1 MQKAILNL
9 EPLSCPSCSQKIANA
24 VKGLDGVDQNS
35 VKVLFN
41 ASKIRTNFNAEQ
53 ITIEA
58 IEKEVQDLGYPV
70 LSTKAKKNEET

>member
-9 EPLSCPSCSQKIANA
+9 EHLSFPSCSQKIANA
-24 VKGLDGVDQNS
+24 VKGLDGVYQNR

-53 ITIEA
+53 FIIEA
-58 IEKEVQDLGYPV
+58 IEKEVQDV
-70 LSTKAKKNEET
+70 V

>member
-41 ASKIRTNFNAEQ
+41 ASKITQ
-53 ITIEA
+53 
-58 IEKEVQDLGYPV
+58 
-70 LSTKAKKNEET
+70 LSQLKIGKYTLI